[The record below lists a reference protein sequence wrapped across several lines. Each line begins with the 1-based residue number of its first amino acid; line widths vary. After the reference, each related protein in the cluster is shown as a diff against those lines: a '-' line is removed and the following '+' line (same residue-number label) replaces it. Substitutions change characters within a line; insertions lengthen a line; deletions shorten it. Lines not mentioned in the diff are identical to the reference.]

1 MLKSLK
7 AKAAILLLV
16 FLVLPLLIYDQFR
29 TADMEKRTLLL
40 ESLANE
46 GRVVAELL
54 RPRLHDYDGEAL
66 RHITQALQR
75 IRVVDGRNIKLLL
88 HPADPRAE
96 GRFFFIAH
104 APKVSEDYLAE
115 TRAQLIETGVLGE
128 LRADCAT
135 GDRDG
140 VRSVNISGK
149 TEVLT
154 SITPIRT
161 ESGCWAVIT
170 SHAGDDAIGAA
181 IGQPYWRMPQVQLA
195 SAIYLAMALMVLLLA
210 LDVWRNLRRFAA
222 AAESIGARPT
232 ADGPSF
238 RALNRIPELD
248 GVARAFDRMVVTLS
262 STAWVIRRAAEDNAH
277 ALKTPLS
284 TIAQSLD
291 PLKSA
296 LPAHAV
302 HGHRALTLI
311 ERAVFRLDD
320 LVDAARQVDR
330 ATADILVA
338 PQADVDL
345 GALLEETLE
354 AQADRAAAQG
364 LTFERDIETGGVVGG
379 SRPLLLP
386 VAENLI
392 ANAIDFAPPGSAVR
406 VELHADDEGGAE
418 FSVSDNG
425 PGVPEDSRERIFDRY
440 YSTRAGTGASE
451 SRGVVGE
458 AHAGIG
464 LWVARRNVEAL
475 GGTIRAEANE
485 PAGLR
490 VVVRLPLR
498 PPDRASTT
506 KTPLPRRGSG

>member
-7 AKAAILLLV
+7 AKAAVLLLV

-29 TADMEKRTLLL
+29 TADMEKRRLLL
-40 ESLANE
+40 DSLANE

-54 RPRLHDYDGEAL
+54 RPRLHDYDGESL
-66 RHITQALQR
+66 RHITQALRR

-88 HPADPRAE
+88 HPADPQT
-96 GRFFFIAH
+96 GDRFFFIAH
-104 APKVSEDYLAE
+104 APEVSRDYLAA
-115 TRAQLIETGVLGE
+115 TRAQLLETGVLGE

-135 GDRDG
+135 ARRDG
-140 VRSVNISGK
+140 VPSVNISGK

-154 SITPIRT
+154 SITPVET
-161 ESGCWAVIT
+161 QAGCWAVIT

-181 IGQPYWRMPQVQLA
+181 LGRPYWQTPQVQLA
-195 SAIYLAMALMVLLLA
+195 AGIYLAMALMVLLLA

-222 AAESIGARPT
+222 AAASIGARPM
-232 ADGPSF
+232 AEGPRF
-238 RALNRIPELD
+238 QALNRIPELD

-284 TIAQSLD
+284 TIAQALD
-291 PLKSA
+291 PLKRT

-302 HGHRALTLI
+302 QGHRALTLI

-330 ATADILVA
+330 ATADILIA

-354 AQADRAAAQG
+354 AQADRAAAQD
-364 LTFERDIETGGVVGG
+364 LTFERDIETGVVVGG
-379 SRPLLLP
+379 SHPLLLP

-392 ANAIDFAPPGSAVR
+392 GNAIDFAPPDSTVHVA
-406 VELHADDEGGAE
+406 LHADDEGGAK

-440 YSTRAGTGASE
+440 YSTRPGTATGE
-451 SRGVVGE
+451 PRTVVGE

-490 VVVRLPLR
+490 VVVRLPPR
-498 PPDRASTT
+498 PPGRASAT
-506 KTPLPRRGSG
+506 KTPLSRRDSG